1 MSRDWSETMPS
12 SFIKNYLQDLHT
24 LSESI
29 SGEEF
34 DTFITALTQA
44 YQRET
49 NIFVFG
55 NGGCAVASSHFAC
68 DINKGV
74 SYGKEK
80 RFKII
85 CLNDNIPIMM
95 AYANDISYE
104 DVFVEQLKNFLQ
116 PEDLVVG
123 LSGSGNSMNVVKAL
137 QYANEHGA
145 QTFALCGYGGGR
157 LKEAAQQSLH
167 VKSYDM
173 QKVEDMYTIILHC
186 VMQWFDAKLKH

>member
-1 MSRDWSETMPS
+1 MSSTFFS
-12 SFIKNYLQDLHT
+12 TYLTDLAVLFDT
-24 LSESI
+24 VSRK
-29 SGEEF
+29 EF
-34 DTFITALTQA
+34 DNFITALTKA
-44 YQRET
+44 YQREA

-74 SYGKEK
+74 SYGKDK
-80 RFKII
+80 RFKIM

-95 AYANDISYE
+95 ASANDTSYE
-104 DVFVEQLKNFLQ
+104 DVFIEQLKNFLQ
-116 PEDLVVG
+116 SDDLVVG

-137 QYANEHGA
+137 QYANEHSA

-157 LKEAAQQSLH
+157 LKETAQQSLH

-173 QKVEDMYTIILHC
+173 QKVEDMYTIILHA
-186 VMQWFDAKLKH
+186 VMQWFNTALAN